1 MSVPM
6 PARKVEPPDG
16 FESLADA
23 ARRRGVSERTLRR
36 QIEAGIV
43 PAEMFQRP
51 QGSVWFVPLP
61 EGNTAETR
69 RRDGSAANDSESAKG
84 GDQAAPPDPA
94 VWLGT
99 WSGVVERVLDD
110 NKAQAERIG
119 ELEREVGRLS
129 GIEATVAEQL
139 KLIKGQ
145 AESLRAYDTKRG
157 EWAEQ
162 ANEQRRRAERAEA
175 ELERLKARS
184 WWDRLRGR

>member
-61 EGNTAETR
+61 ETEAAETR
-69 RRDGSAANDSESAKG
+69 RSDGSAANDSESAKG
-84 GDQAAPPDPA
+84 GEQAAESARFLIEVMSEHLKIKDA
-94 VWLGT
+94 
-99 WSGVVERVLDD
+99 
-110 NKAQAERIG
+110 RINALSDRIAT
-119 ELEREVGRLS
+119 LEREVGRLS
-129 GIEATVAEQL
+129 GIEEVV
-139 KLIKGQ
+139 KGQ
-145 AESLRAYDTKRG
+145 AETINAYGELRG
-157 EWAEQ
+157 EWSER
-162 ANEQRRRAERAEA
+162 ANEQRRRAEAAEA